1 MLVVSLTVLALLQAA
16 PSGDRN
22 GALFDAIEA
31 GDSAKVDSLLKSGAN
46 ANARSRTY
54 PALVWAFFSN
64 KPDSPSIIATLLK
77 AGADPSAAGSDTKAS
92 AQLAAE
98 QAKPDLLRVF
108 LDSKLSPDWTNKNRE
123 SLLAIAAALGNVETV
138 RFLIERG
145 ANLNSQDDEGFTALM
160 NACQNRHVEVV
171 RMLAGKGADKSLKSK
186 YGDTALSLVAGK
198 YEDTQAGRARK
209 QIADLL
215 N

>member
-1 MLVVSLTVLALLQAA
+1 MLLVSLALVAFLQAPTGRDA
-16 PSGDRN
+16 
-22 GALFDAIEA
+22 ALFDAIDA
-31 GDSAKVDSLLKSGAN
+31 GDSAKVDTLLKAGAD

-64 KPDSPSIIATLLK
+64 KPDSPAIIAALLK
-77 AGADPSAAGSDTKAS
+77 AGADPNAAGSDTKAS

-98 QAKPDLLRVF
+98 QQKPDLLRVF
-108 LDSKLSPDWTNKNRE
+108 LDNKLSPDWTNRNRE
-123 SLLAIAAALGNVETV
+123 SLLSIAAALGN
-138 RFLIERG
+138 IEPVKLLTDRG
-145 ANLNSQDDEGFTALM
+145 ANLNLQDDEGFTPLM

-171 RMLAGKGADKSLKSK
+171 RLLVSKGADKSLKSK

-198 YEDTQAGRARK
+198 YEDTQAGKARK